1 MEKAKLLYNFGRHP
15 VASTATMMSSKGIDL
30 GHIADIPI
38 KLQYSCFALV
48 GVEVAAV
55 MWQYNEPVVS
65 LLMFLLYGPILMG
78 TILIVSDKCLSVV
91 LDESVGPV

>member
-1 MEKAKLLYNFGRHP
+1 
-15 VASTATMMSSKGIDL
+15 MMTSKGVDL

-55 MWQYNEPVVS
+55 MWQYNEPIFS
-65 LLMFLLYGPILMG
+65 LLMFILYGPILMG
-78 TILIVSDKCLSVV
+78 TILIVSAMCLSLLLKHSRSALV
-91 LDESVGPV
+91 LLT